1 MLIGGAGYQLW
12 EERDPPELK
21 LFGVV
26 GIMHCFQSCTHCVVR
41 GTSSADENSKGT
53 GGWGGV
59 LIGAQG
65 GEQTVR
71 VAQNE
76 RAVEAVAC
84 LLMPEILHEY
94 RTLLRV

>member
-21 LFGVV
+21 RFGVV

-41 GTSSADENSKGT
+41 GTSSADENS
-53 GGWGGV
+53 
-59 LIGAQG
+59 L
-65 GEQTVR
+65 E
-71 VAQNE
+71 NE

-94 RTLLRV
+94 RTLL